1 MCRIQAVLN
10 EKYRDS
16 IGIFLCNMHKRPLK
30 TGPFELHF
38 VKNVS
43 FLIHFSQS
51 LLLRRDPR
59 GTHCPDRYKLVFAPP
74 MLYNNS
80 NPIAQEVFHD

>member
-1 MCRIQAVLN
+1 MCRIQVFPN

-16 IGIFLCNMHKRPLK
+16 IGFFLCNMHKTTLE
-30 TGPFELHF
+30 TGPFGLHF

-59 GTHCPDRYKLVFAPP
+59 GTHCPDRYKLVFALP
-74 MLYNNS
+74 MHYNNS